1 VGTAA
6 AAAAVAYSYYK
17 KDIFALPTEH
27 FLFLL
32 LLSRLCVS
40 HRADQ
45 RKKKF
50 QSDNKLNV
58 PFDESRTRRLL
69 RLAPGFSFLIFK
81 LNFPFLVIISFE
93 LK

>member
-6 AAAAVAYSYYK
+6 AAAAYSYYK
-17 KDIFALPTEH
+17 KIFSPSQPNIFS

-40 HRADQ
+40 RADQ

>member
-6 AAAAVAYSYYK
+6 AAAAYSYYK